1 MASRKGCVAMNLAK
15 ESEEKVQEKS
25 ELNAMKEAIVKLEQS
40 VRELK
45 EEVKKAR
52 KKKQEKDI
60 DFGMIGFWI
69 CMIIIAL
76 GWFWG
81 K

>member
-1 MASRKGCVAMNLAK
+1 MNLAK
-15 ESEEKVQEKS
+15 EPEEKVQENS
-25 ELNAMKEAIVKLEQS
+25 ELNEVKEAIVSLEETVQ
-40 VRELK
+40 ELK
-45 EEVKKAR
+45 EEVKKLR
-52 KKKQEKDI
+52 KKKQKMDI
-60 DFGMIGFWI
+60 DFGMIGFWA